1 MKSIYEEYIQEIAA
15 NPDVNAAAAQE
26 IRKYLTEHGI
36 VYHGNTVRTLG
47 IPNIYTEEETALFDQ
62 IVSTTYGI
70 FEKIIAAYLEDP
82 AYRRLFPFSKE
93 LEELILTPRGY
104 DSFLPVTRMDI
115 FYNDDTKDFKFC
127 EINTDGTSAM
137 NEDRVMN
144 EALARLNPAHRKML
158 EKYEFSTYE
167 LMDSWVKTFLEIYGT
182 YDRRVPHPHVAIC
195 DYLATVEIEEFRE
208 FARRFEKA
216 GVTCE
221 VCEITELTYRDH
233 ALYSPSGKQIHAI
246 YRRVVTTDVMENYD
260 DLTPF
265 LDAVRSRDV
274 CIIGAFCTQIVHNK
288 WLFKMLHEA
297 PTRALLTD
305 EECAFI
311 DAHIPF
317 TGILDHSLCDFDAI
331 RADKDRWILKP
342 MDSYGS
348 QGVYD
353 GRDCTDEEWAAHL
366 EACDGQEYIYQEFC
380 PPYRST
386 NIDFIE
392 KNPAFAEYA
401 NMAGL
406 YVYNGKFAGI
416 YSRRSAGNII
426 SSQYNERDNASVVL
440 RGTK

>member
-1 MKSIYEEYIQEIAA
+1 MKAIYEEYKKEIEAHPA
-15 NPDVNAAAAQE
+15 ENAAAAQE
-26 IRKYLTEHGI
+26 IRRYLTDHGI

-47 IPNIYTEEETALFDQ
+47 IPNIYTREEIEHFDN
-62 IVSTTYGI
+62 IVNTTYGI
-70 FEKIIAAYLEDP
+70 FEKIINAYLEDP
-82 AYRRLFPFSKE
+82 AYRSLFPFSAE

-104 DSFLPVTRMDI
+104 DCLLPVTRMDI
-115 FYNDDTKDFKFC
+115 FYDDDTKDFKFC

-144 EALARLNPAHRKML
+144 EALAQLNPAHKKMMK
-158 EKYEFSTYE
+158 KYKFSTFE
-167 LMDSWVKTFLEIYGT
+167 LMDSWVDAFLDIYST
-182 YDRRVPHPHVAIC
+182 YDKRVEHPHVAIC
-195 DYLATVEIEEFRE
+195 DFLAGVEIEEFHE

-221 VCEITELTYRDH
+221 VCEITELSYRDH
-233 ALYSPSGKQIHAI
+233 TLYSPSGRPIHAI
-246 YRRVVTTDVMENYD
+246 YRRIVTTDVMENYAN
-260 DLTPF
+260 LTPF
-265 LDAVRSRDV
+265 LSAVRNRDV

-297 PTRALLTD
+297 PTRALLTA
-305 EECAFI
+305 EECSFI

-317 TGILDHSLCDFDAI
+317 TGILDHRTCDFDALK
-331 RADKDRWILKP
+331 AEKDRWILKP

-353 GRDCTDEEWAAHL
+353 GRDCTDAEWAAYL
-366 EACDGQEYIYQEFC
+366 TECDGKEYIYQEFC
-380 PPYRST
+380 PPYRSI

-392 KNPAFAEYA
+392 KNPAFTEYA

-426 SSQYNERDNASVVL
+426 SSQYNERDNASVIID
-440 RGTK
+440 